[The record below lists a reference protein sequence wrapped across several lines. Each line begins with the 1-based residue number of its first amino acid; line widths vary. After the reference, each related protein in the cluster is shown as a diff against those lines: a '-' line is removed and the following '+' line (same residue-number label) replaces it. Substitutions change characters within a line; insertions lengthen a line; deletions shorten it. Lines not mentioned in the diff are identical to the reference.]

1 MANSFTLVQLRYF
14 AVVAETESMT
24 EAARRI
30 RISQSALSTAIA
42 QLERELGLQLFIRGH
57 QRGIV
62 LSAAGRQFARE
73 LRAFLEHADRLYDLA
88 RGTGEDL
95 VGDLRVGV
103 FAPLAAY
110 RAPAILRAFEERYPR
125 VRVAF
130 TEGDLEFLRQ
140 QLLTGNCEIALMYDI
155 GVGDGVDAITIEDIA
170 PHIIVPVD
178 HPLAQRD
185 TGRVA
190 LAELVDEP
198 LILLDLPHTREYYL
212 RLFDAQGLTPNIRH
226 RVGGYETVR
235 SYVSCGFGYSV
246 LNQRLPAGGIYL
258 GRGVSILELEGSHQ
272 SVRVVLARACGVQPT
287 RRSITFE
294 QVCLEQFSEGPP
306 SRIDF
311 ADG

>member
-24 EAARRI
+24 EAARRLN
-30 RISQSALSTAIA
+30 ISQSALSTAIA
-42 QLERELGLQLFIRGH
+42 HLEHELGLQLFIRRQ

-62 LSAAGRQFARE
+62 LSAAGRQFAQE
-73 LRAFLEHADRLYDLA
+73 LRAFLEHADRIYDLA
-88 RGTGEDL
+88 RGTAVDL

-125 VRVAF
+125 VRVTFA
-130 TEGDLEFLRQ
+130 EGDLEFLRQ
-140 QLLTGNCEIALMYDI
+140 QLLTGSCEIALMYDI
-155 GVGDGVDAITIEDIA
+155 GVGDGVDAITIEDIS
-170 PHIIVPVD
+170 PHVIVPLD

-185 TGRVA
+185 SGRVT
-190 LAELVDEP
+190 LAEMVDEP

-212 RLFDAQGLTPNIRH
+212 RLFDEQGLTPNIRH

-235 SYVSCGFGYSV
+235 SYVSCGFGYSI

-258 GRGVSILELEGSHQ
+258 GRGVRLLELDGVHQ
-272 SVRVVLARACGVQPT
+272 SVRVVLARAAGVQPT
-287 RRSITFE
+287 RRSVAFE
-294 QVCLEQFSEGPP
+294 RVCLEVFANVPRL
-306 SRIDF
+306 RIDF
-311 ADG
+311 VDG